1 MREIKERAHREREH
15 RERER
20 KRDVTIHIRK
30 HSSRNTEFYPPYL
43 MWIFDS
49 SLSLCVH
56 MEIHA
61 NLSFIITGKRKF
73 YPALKKPMDKVLF
86 LQFTN
91 L

>member
-1 MREIKERAHREREH
+1 MREIKERKSTERERE
-15 RERER
+15 
-20 KRDVTIHIRK
+20 RDVTIHIRK
-30 HSSRNTEFYPPYL
+30 HSSRNAEFCPPYL

-61 NLSFIITGKRKF
+61 NLSFIIKRKL